1 MTIAKYGVLIG
12 SVMVL
17 AAQVAN
23 AQLDVG
29 NNADACTQIDGLR
42 KGNKLSEARD
52 AARTC
57 LEALEAEVN
66 GAAGKFFLPEIAG
79 WKRTNIEQNQAL
91 GFTNITGTY
100 AKDNNTATV
109 SLTGGS
115 GGGGALGGL
124 LGGFAKLGVQSSGK
138 QVKVAGLPANVGPGR
153 RDHRDAQ
160 RRLVLGF
167 LVAGLPRSGCRSR
180 RHRRPRERVPG
191 GGYQQDAAVVGE
203 LALGAPEPLLQAL
216 PVQVVVLLEQL
227 GLEREARRAGSRAA
241 SRK

>member
-12 SVMVL
+12 GLLILVVQS
-17 AAQVAN
+17 AN

-29 NNADACTQIDGLR
+29 NNVDACTQIDGLR
-42 KGNKLSEARD
+42 KANKLTEARD

-57 LEALEAEVN
+57 LDALEQEVN
-66 GAAGKFFLPEIAG
+66 GAAGKFFLPEVAG

-100 AKDNNTATV
+100 AKDKNTATV

-138 QVKVAGLPANVGPGR
+138 QVKVAGLPANVGPDGTITVTLK
-153 RDHRDAQ
+153 DGSF
-160 RRLVLGF
+160 LGF
-167 LVAGLPRSGCRSR
+167 SSPDFRD
-180 RHRRPRERVPG
+180 P
-191 GGYQQDAAVVGE
+191 DAA
-203 LALGAPEPLLQAL
+203 LAGIGDLVNAFPVADINKTLQ
-216 PVQVVVLLEQL
+216 
-227 GLEREARRAGSRAA
+227 
-241 SRK
+241 